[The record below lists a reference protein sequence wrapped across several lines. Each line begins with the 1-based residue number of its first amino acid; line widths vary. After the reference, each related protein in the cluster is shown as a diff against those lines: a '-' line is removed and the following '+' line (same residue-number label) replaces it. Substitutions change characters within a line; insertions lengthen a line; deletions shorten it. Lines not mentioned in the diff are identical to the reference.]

1 MKTGVSDIIPS
12 AGRLYKLY
20 DVTYSYLGGPSLFMF
35 SNSRSVVWVK
45 IGAVSW
51 SRMCELRS
59 SGNTFWWRERAL
71 FNWTLALFP
80 LFFLLLYFIHLTPLK
95 WNVVFLFFSFTP
107 YIFFTKKN
115 EKIILS
121 RFCNSSWLHLH
132 TYLFWY
138 TRIYLFYLIIYFVI
152 CSLLHLLK

>member
-1 MKTGVSDIIPS
+1 MKTGVSHIIPS

-80 LFFLLLYFIHLTPLK
+80 LFFCSYILFTWHRWSGMAYFYFFHLLRTYFLWKKKKTK
-95 WNVVFLFFSFTP
+95 KLFFRDPTILHD
-107 YIFFTKKN
+107 YIC
-115 EKIILS
+115 ILILIYS
-121 RFCNSSWLHLH
+121 
-132 TYLFWY
+132 YLFVLLNNLFC
-138 TRIYLFYLIIYFVI
+138 YLFIVTFT
-152 CSLLHLLK
+152 